1 MTQAA
6 RKAPSAVV
14 VVALVTALCLT
25 GDSMLYIALPIYW
38 REAGLDSLWQVGVLL
53 SVNRLVRLPFNPLIG
68 ALYRRISLK
77 TGLLLAVVLG
87 VITTLGYALAS
98 SFVAWLALRALWGVA
113 WSFFRIGGMSTVV
126 YSAAEGGRGRAM
138 GLYNGL
144 YRLGSLG
151 GMLIGGLLVPR
162 YGLPALA
169 AGFGIASLLGI
180 PLLLMGFRLP
190 PGHEQA
196 ASAASA
202 VAQGEPLLG
211 RFWNRV
217 VLSGFCIALLIQGVL
232 AATLSALIEHYYG
245 ARIDLFGLLL
255 SVTALSGLLQAARWS
270 WETWLGGR
278 IGHWSDGARGRLPL
292 LIGSLVL
299 GALGFAAL
307 GSGLPLGLWL
317 PTCLLVMLLC
327 TALTTLNDAL
337 AADAA
342 RRGDVVRAMTRYSVA
357 QDLGAALGP
366 VLAFLLVA
374 LPGGFIWLYGG
385 GGLMLAVLAGLWWRD
400 RDAAPLSAA

>member
-6 RKAPSAVV
+6 AKAPSAVV
-14 VVALVTALCLT
+14 IVALATALCLT

-38 REAGLDSLWQVGVLL
+38 PDVGLDSLWQVGVLL
-53 SVNRLVRLPFNPLIG
+53 SVNRLIRLPFNALIG

-87 VITTLGYALAS
+87 VITTLGYSLAN
-98 SFVAWLALRALWGVA
+98 SFVAWLALRTLWGVA

-151 GMLIGGLLVPR
+151 GMLIGGLLVPL

-180 PLLLMGFRLP
+180 PLLLLAFRLP
-190 PGHEQA
+190 PGHGQA
-196 ASAASA
+196 AAGAAT
-202 VAQGEPLLG
+202 VAHGEALLG
-211 RFWNRV
+211 AFWKRV

-245 ARIDLFGLLL
+245 TQIDLFGLLL

-270 WETWLGGR
+270 WETWLAGR
-278 IGHWSDGARGRLPL
+278 IGHWSDGSGGRLPL
-292 LIGSLVL
+292 LIGALAL
-299 GALGFAAL
+299 AALGFAGL

-317 PTCLLVMLLC
+317 PICLLVMLLC

-342 RRGDVVRAMTRYSVA
+342 RRGDVVRAMTRYSIA

-366 VLAFLLVA
+366 VLAFLLVE
-374 LPGGFIWLYGG
+374 LPGGFAWLYGACAV
-385 GGLMLAVLAGLWWRD
+385 LLAALAGLWWRK
-400 RDAAPLSAA
+400 RDAAPLSA